1 MTPPKFI
8 SIVVEGWYLQR
19 HNILICRKWNG
30 NRPQDH
36 IVYYMLFGKSRFT
49 IIFMSTLVLNISLP
63 KRTSIYS
70 FTIWTKTMKSYI
82 EFSTYT
88 MYNIH
93 SWKHPH
99 KGNKRFSNHRWQNLL
114 LNELCYFVLFSKNRR
129 KVSHKKLW
137 QNSNFSVII
146 YLFLLFAPRATIC
159 FFSLIHSNLL
169 ITLQIQYI
177 TVSKS
182 KQIVPK

>member
-19 HNILICRKWNG
+19 QNIFICRKWNG
-30 NRPQDH
+30 NRPQDY

-70 FTIWTKTMKSYI
+70 FTIRTKTMKSYI

-88 MYNIH
+88 MYKIH

-114 LNELCYFVLFSKNRR
+114 LNELCYFVLFLKNRR

-146 YLFLLFAPRATIC
+146 YLFLLYTPRATIC

-169 ITLQIQYI
+169 IMYSTNTIHNSQ
-177 TVSKS
+177 
-182 KQIVPK
+182 

>member
-1 MTPPKFI
+1 
-8 SIVVEGWYLQR
+8 
-19 HNILICRKWNG
+19 
-30 NRPQDH
+30 
-36 IVYYMLFGKSRFT
+36 MLFGKSRFT

-114 LNELCYFVLFSKNRR
+114 LNELCYFVLFLKNRR

-137 QNSNFSVII
+137 QDLTCMFESYVQLRGWVKNPKILALIPEDCFNLWKVGQGIPVISM
-146 YLFLLFAPRATIC
+146 AGG
-159 FFSLIHSNLL
+159 
-169 ITLQIQYI
+169 
-177 TVSKS
+177 
-182 KQIVPK
+182 